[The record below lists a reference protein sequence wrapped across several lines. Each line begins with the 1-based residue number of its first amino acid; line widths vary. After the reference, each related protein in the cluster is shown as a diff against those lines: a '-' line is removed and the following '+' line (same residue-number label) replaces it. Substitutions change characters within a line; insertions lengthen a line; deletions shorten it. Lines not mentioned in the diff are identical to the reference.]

1 MIALQHNFIRLKSRI
16 CQIIYGGSK
25 LVFRKKKEDDV
36 LGKDVPMDLDVI
48 IKSILELKKMLEDM
62 GFEESAE
69 DLLKVSCKTLR
80 NQIRKLLDGKES
92 ELNRI
97 TRKMGSDG
105 SPTEDIKSAT
115 EAKSKEIEDEINELK
130 IKLQE
135 MGCT

>member
-1 MIALQHNFIRLKSRI
+1 
-16 CQIIYGGSK
+16 
-25 LVFRKKKEDDV
+25 LVYRKTKVDDV
-36 LGKDVPMDLDVI
+36 SDKDVPMDLDAI

-80 NQIRKLLDGKES
+80 NQIRKLMDGKES

-97 TRKMGSDG
+97 TRKMGSNG
-105 SPTEDIKSAT
+105 SATEDIKLAT
-115 EAKSKEIEDEINELK
+115 EAKSKEIDDEINELK
-130 IKLQE
+130 IQLQE

>member
-1 MIALQHNFIRLKSRI
+1 MIALQHNFIRLESSI

-36 LGKDVPMDLDVI
+36 LDKDVPMDLDDI

-69 DLLKVSCKTLR
+69 DLLKVSCKILR
-80 NQIRKLLDGKES
+80 NQIKKLMDGKES
-92 ELNRI
+92 ELNKI
-97 TRKMGSDG
+97 TRKMGSNG
-105 SPTEDIKSAT
+105 SSAEDLKLAT
-115 EAKSKEIEDEINELK
+115 EAKSKEIDDEIKELK
-130 IKLQE
+130 IQLQE